1 MSVDWVRLVLDLDG
15 DDSESLPTVT
25 PPAGITLTTLQDWG
39 DSESHRY
46 LMYDPEHPVC
56 KSKLGTEG
64 LDAHLRRSRWS
75 QQPGRPLECSTGGST
90 SGASGGVGYAV
101 QMDVNGGLKR
111 RIFVPKRAVS

>member
-46 LMYDPEHPVC
+46 LVYELNRTCSADIPDRGEFFTFEQYVP
-56 KSKLGTEG
+56 
-64 LDAHLRRSRWS
+64 LRF
-75 QQPGRPLECSTGGST
+75 E
-90 SGASGGVGYAV
+90 ASGTRLDGVVLAFDQATAVGKGVG
-101 QMDVNGGLKR
+101 LL
-111 RIFVPKRAVS
+111 